1 MPLRLCTK
9 CEWNRSVFRDS
20 SSSAIKDLESAG
32 VIDSFKS
39 KMTLTPNYIKS
50 KMILTP
56 NYIKIRSIASEMA
69 LKNEY

>member
-1 MPLRLCTK
+1 MPFRLCTK

-39 KMTLTPNYIKS
+39 KMTLTPNYIK
-50 KMILTP
+50 
-56 NYIKIRSIASEMA
+56 IRSIASEMA